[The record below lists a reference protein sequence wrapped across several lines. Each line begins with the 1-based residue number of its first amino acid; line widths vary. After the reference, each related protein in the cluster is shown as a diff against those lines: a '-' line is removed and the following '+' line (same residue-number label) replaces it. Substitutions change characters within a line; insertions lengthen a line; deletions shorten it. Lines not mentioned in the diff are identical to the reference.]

1 MREQQNSQMREAYQ
15 IKVRGHLDL
24 EWKDW
29 FDGFIISPQANGETI
44 LVGNVEDQAALH
56 SLLAKIRD
64 LGLSLLSVN
73 RTESETDQS
82 QQNT

>member
-24 EWKDW
+24 MWKDW
-29 FDGFIISPQANGETI
+29 FDGFIIKPQASGETI
-44 LVGNVEDQAALH
+44 LVGTVEDQAALH
-56 SLLAKIRD
+56 GLLAKIRD

-73 RTESETDQS
+73 RAESETDQS
-82 QQNT
+82 